1 MVSQFRTLFG
11 NLLSGAKNAFNPAST
26 TTAIGTKASLSGGQQ
41 VVQNIK
47 LGTASL
53 SSGAGGRVLTT
64 GAKVGTGVAIGGA
77 GIGYGLTEIGKPIS
91 QITNPIDEITGLSGT
106 GAIAIIVIIILVL
119 VMLLRVKK

>member
-1 MVSQFRTLFG
+1 MSQISLLLQRG
-11 NLLSGAKNAFNPAST
+11 LSGIQNIFKAPST
-26 TTAIGTKASLSGGQQ
+26 TTAIGTKSLSGGQQ

-64 GAKVGTGVAIGGA
+64 GAKVGAGVGIGGA
-77 GIGYGLTEIGKPIS
+77 GIGYGLTEIGKPI
-91 QITNPIDEITGLSGT
+91 TPFIDDIDDITGLSGT

>member
-1 MVSQFRTLFG
+1 MSQISI
-11 NLLSGAKNAFNPAST
+11 LLQRGISGIQNIFKAPST

>member
-1 MVSQFRTLFG
+1 MSQIAM
-11 NLLSGAKNAFNPAST
+11 LLQRGISGVQNIFKAPST

-77 GIGYGLTEIGKPIS
+77 GVGYGLTEISKPIT
-91 QITNPIDEITGLSGT
+91 QFTDPIDELTGLSGT
-106 GAIAIIVIIILVL
+106 GSIIIIVIIILGL
-119 VMLLRVKK
+119 IMLMRFKK

>member
-1 MVSQFRTLFG
+1 MSQVATLLQRAITGVQNIFK
-11 NLLSGAKNAFNPAST
+11 APST
-26 TTAIGTKASLSGGQQ
+26 TTKIGTPNLAVSGGQQ
-41 VVQNIK
+41 YVQSIK

-53 SSGAGGRVLTT
+53 SSGASGRVLTT
-64 GAKVGTGVAIGGA
+64 GAKVGAGVGIGGA

-91 QITNPIDEITGLSGT
+91 QITNPIDELTGFSGT